1 MNRISVVSLCAL
13 FALGSATASA
23 QANPEWRS
31 WNEPVEPFRIAENLY
46 YVGASDIASYLITT
60 PEGHIVIDGGFVE
73 TAPQIEA
80 NVAKL
85 GFKLSEVKILL
96 NSHAHFDHAGGLAA
110 LKTATG
116 AKLFASAADAPLLE
130 AGGKG
135 DFRFGDEG
143 LFPAVAV
150 DRRLADGEQVTLGGT
165 TLTARLTPGHTR
177 GATTWTFQVGSL
189 DAVIVSSASILDYRF
204 VGKES
209 YPGIAADFERTF
221 ATFKSLPVQ
230 IFLAPHGGFF
240 DLAGKRERAALGAGI
255 RNPFVDPAGYQAW
268 VARAEGAF
276 LTELEKQKEEAK
288 AKAKAKAS
296 VKGE

>member
-1 MNRISVVSLCAL
+1 MRWTALLSLCAL
-13 FALGSATASA
+13 FALRVSTA
-23 QANPEWRS
+23 QAQATEEWRS
-31 WNEPVEPFRIAENLY
+31 WNQPVEPFRIAENLY

-60 PEGHIVIDGGFVE
+60 SEGHILIDGGFVE

-80 NVAKL
+80 NISKL
-85 GFKLSEVKILL
+85 GFKVEEVKILL

-110 LKTATG
+110 LKARSG
-116 AKLFASAADAPLLE
+116 AKLFASAPDATLLE
-130 AGGKG
+130 SGGKG

-143 LFPAVAV
+143 QFPPVVV
-150 DRRLADGEQVTLGGT
+150 DRRLADGEAVTLGGA

-177 GATTWTFQVGSL
+177 GATTWTFKAGSF
-189 DAVIVSSASILDYRF
+189 DVVVVSSASILDYRF

-221 ATFKSLPVQ
+221 AVLEALPVQ

-240 DLAGKRERAALGAGI
+240 DLAGKRERAASGMGL
-255 RNPFVDPAGYQAW
+255 RNPWVDPAGYKAW
-268 VARAEGAF
+268 VARAKGAS
-276 LTELEKQKEEAK
+276 LAAVESQKAEEKAP
-288 AKAKAKAS
+288 

>member
-1 MNRISVVSLCAL
+1 MRWTALLSLCAL
-13 FALGSATASA
+13 FALRVSTA
-23 QANPEWRS
+23 QAQATEEWRS
-31 WNEPVEPFRIAENLY
+31 WNQPVEPFRIAESLY

-60 PEGHIVIDGGFVE
+60 SEGHILIDGGFVE

-80 NVAKL
+80 NISKL
-85 GFKLSEVKILL
+85 GFKVEEVKILL

-110 LKTATG
+110 LKARSG
-116 AKLFASAADAPLLE
+116 AKLFASAPDATLLE
-130 AGGKG
+130 SGGKG

-143 LFPAVAV
+143 QFPSVVV
-150 DRRLADGEQVTLGGT
+150 DRRLADGEAVTLGGA

-177 GATTWTFQVGSL
+177 GATTWTFKAGSF
-189 DAVIVSSASILDYRF
+189 DVVVVSSASILDYRF

-221 ATFKSLPVQ
+221 AVLEALPVQ

-240 DLAGKRERAALGAGI
+240 DLAGKRERAASGMGL
-255 RNPFVDPAGYQAW
+255 RNPWVDPAGYKAW
-268 VARAEGAF
+268 VARAKGAF
-276 LTELEKQKEEAK
+276 LAAVESQKAEEEAP
-288 AKAKAKAS
+288 

>member
-1 MNRISVVSLCAL
+1 MRRTALFSLCAL
-13 FALGSATASA
+13 FALRVSTA
-23 QANPEWRS
+23 QAQATEEWRS
-31 WNEPVEPFRIAENLY
+31 WNQPVEPFRIAESLY

-60 PEGHIVIDGGFVE
+60 SEGHILIDGGFVE

-80 NVAKL
+80 NISKL
-85 GFKLSEVKILL
+85 GFKVEEVKILL

-110 LKTATG
+110 LKARSG
-116 AKLFASAADAPLLE
+116 AKLFASAPDATLLE
-130 AGGKG
+130 SGGKG

-143 LFPAVAV
+143 QFPPVVV
-150 DRRLADGEQVTLGGT
+150 DRRLADGEAVTLGGA

-177 GATTWTFQVGSL
+177 GATTWTFKAGSF
-189 DAVIVSSASILDYRF
+189 DVVVVSSASILDYRF

-221 ATFKSLPVQ
+221 AVLEALPVQ

-240 DLAGKRERAALGAGI
+240 DLAGKRERAASGMGL
-255 RNPFVDPAGYQAW
+255 RNPWVDPAGYKAW
-268 VARAEGAF
+268 VARAKGAF
-276 LTELEKQKEEAK
+276 LAAVESQKAEEKAP
-288 AKAKAKAS
+288 